1 MAGANAGEDGA
12 VSVDGARPTRS
23 LSPPRAAP
31 ETVRYAT
38 ARGRWVLAV
47 TVLGSGMGFL
57 DATVVNVALPA
68 IAADLD
74 AGTAGLQWTVNGYLL
89 TLASLILLG
98 GSLADRLGRRRMFSF
113 GVLWFTVASLLCALA
128 PSVELLVVAR
138 VAQGVGGA
146 LLTPGS
152 LAIIESSFRRE
163 DRARAIGAWSALTG
177 IAAAIGPLVGGYLIG
192 ALAWRWIFLINL
204 PLGRLAAFLAA
215 RHVPE
220 SRDEGATGRLDLGG
234 SMLAAVGLGGVTFA
248 LIGASGGG
256 YAPAAVLVAGLGGA
270 LALAVF
276 VAVERRVADPMLPL
290 GIFASRQFTA
300 ANLVTFAVYAA
311 LGSVFFFLVVYLQT
325 SLGYSPLAAG
335 AASLPVT
342 ALMFL
347 LSSRAG
353 ALAQRVGP
361 RLPLTVGP
369 LFLAGAMLLML
380 RIDPGDGY
388 VATVLP
394 AVVVFGLGLAA
405 TVAPVTATALA
416 AAAEHHSG
424 LASGVN
430 NAVSRVAQLLAIA
443 VLPLVAGLSG
453 EEFTDPRALAA
464 GFEIAMAA
472 AAALAVA
479 GAALAFLTIRDDV
492 LEQGGE
498 TEEHRPAVHHRNC
511 AVAGTPLHPREPV
524 VQPGPSRPASPAP
537 S

>member
-1 MAGANAGEDGA
+1 
-12 VSVDGARPTRS
+12 
-23 LSPPRAAP
+23 
-31 ETVRYAT
+31 
-38 ARGRWVLAV
+38 VLAV

-68 IAADLD
+68 IAEDLD

-89 TLASLILLG
+89 TLAALILLG
-98 GSLADRLGRRRMFSF
+98 GSLADRLGRRRMFTF
-113 GVLWFTVASLLCALA
+113 GLLWFTAASGLCALA
-128 PSVELLVVAR
+128 PSIELLVVAR
-138 VAQGVGGA
+138 VAQGAGGA

-177 IAAAIGPLVGGYLIG
+177 IAAALGPLVGGYLIG
-192 ALAWRWIFLINL
+192 ALSWRWIFLINL
-204 PLGRLAAFLAA
+204 PLGLLAAVLAA

-220 SRDEGATGRLDLGG
+220 SRDEDATGPLDLAG
-234 SMLAAVGLGGVTFA
+234 SVLAALGLGGVTFA
-248 LIGASGGG
+248 LIGASEGS

-270 LALAVF
+270 VAIAVF

-290 GIFASRQFTA
+290 EIFASRQFTA

-342 ALMFL
+342 ALML
-347 LSSRAG
+347 LFSSRAG
-353 ALAQRVGP
+353 ALAQRAGP
-361 RLPLTVGP
+361 RLPLTAGP
-369 LFLAGAMLLML
+369 LILAAGMLLML

-394 AVVVFGLGLAA
+394 AVVVFGLGLAG

-416 AAAEHHSG
+416 AADEHHSG

-430 NAVSRVAQLLAIA
+430 NAVSRVAQLLAVA

-464 GFEIAMAA
+464 GFEVAMAV

-479 GAALAFLTIRDDV
+479 GAVLAFLTIRDDV

-498 TEEHRPAVHHRNC
+498 TEDQRPGEHHRHC
-511 AVAGTPLHPREPV
+511 AVAGTPLYGAREPAAT
-524 VQPGPSRPASPAP
+524 PEPSRPASRAP

>member
-1 MAGANAGEDGA
+1 MSLDGA
-12 VSVDGARPTRS
+12 APAGSVSS
-23 LSPPRAAP
+23 LPGPAP
-31 ETVRYAT
+31 ETVQYAT
-38 ARGRWVLAV
+38 VGGRWVLAV

-89 TLASLILLG
+89 TVAALILLG
-98 GSLADRLGRRRMFSF
+98 GSLADRLGRRRMFTF
-113 GVLWFTVASLLCALA
+113 GVLWFTAASLLCALA

-138 VAQGVGGA
+138 VAQGIGGA

-177 IAAAIGPLVGGYLIG
+177 IAAATGPLVGGYLIG
-192 ALAWRWIFLINL
+192 ALSWRWIFLINL
-204 PLGRLAAFLAA
+204 PLGLLVAFLAA

-220 SRDEGATGRLDLGG
+220 SRDQDATGPLDLAG
-234 SMLAAVGLGGVTFA
+234 SALAALGLGGVTFA
-248 LIGASGGG
+248 LIGASERG
-256 YAPAAVLVAGLGGA
+256 YPPAAVLAAGLGGA
-270 LALAVF
+270 LALAAF

-290 GIFASRQFTA
+290 AIFASRQFTA
-300 ANLVTFAVYAA
+300 ANMVTFAVYAA
-311 LGSVFFFLVVYLQT
+311 LGTVFFFLVVYLQT

-342 ALMFL
+342 MLMLL

-353 ALAQRVGP
+353 ALAQRAGP

-369 LFLAGAMLLML
+369 LTLAAGMLLML
-380 RIDPGDGY
+380 RIDPGDAY
-388 VATVLP
+388 VTAVLP

-416 AAAEHHSG
+416 GADERHSG

-430 NAVSRVAQLLAIA
+430 NAISRVAQLLAVA
-443 VLPLVAGLSG
+443 VLPVVAGLSG
-453 EEFTDPRALAA
+453 DAFTDPRALAA
-464 GFEIAMAA
+464 GFEIAMAVG
-472 AAALAVA
+472 AALAGA

-492 LEQGGE
+492 LEQGDE
-498 TEEHRPAVHHRNC
+498 TEQHRLAQHHRNC
-511 AVAGTPLHPREPV
+511 AVDGTPLHVRKEAPAAV
-524 VQPGPSRPASPAP
+524 AGPSRPALPTP